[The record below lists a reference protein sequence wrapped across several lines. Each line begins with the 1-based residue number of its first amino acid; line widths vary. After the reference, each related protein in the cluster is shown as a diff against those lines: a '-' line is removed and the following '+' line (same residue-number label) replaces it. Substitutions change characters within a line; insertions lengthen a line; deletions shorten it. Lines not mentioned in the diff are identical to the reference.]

1 VNFIQVLFGF
11 VAGLIFGL
19 LVAWGILGLLV
30 AGIGVAVMVI
40 GSIAPTMFKAFF
52 AVAILGFLV
61 SFIVSG
67 GLSLL

>member
-52 AVAILGFLV
+52 AVAVLGFLV

>member
-1 VNFIQVLFGF
+1 MNFIQVLFGF

-52 AVAILGFLV
+52 VVAVLGFLV

>member
-1 VNFIQVLFGF
+1 MNFIQVLFGF

-52 AVAILGFLV
+52 AVAVLGFLV

>member
-1 VNFIQVLFGF
+1 MNFIQVLFGF